1 MKRMATISI
10 PSRVMRCIAALMLLT
25 SGLPASAQ
33 EYAGFVDD
41 VRNATTD
48 SLMNI
53 GGMEYYLLYE
63 DYEKV
68 HFLSMLSENREVS
81 VIGPAMP
88 ADTLYQNGYICG
100 HLGVEQVRRP
110 LSEMRNDSMLVTCK
124 YPSLFERCETV
135 SPCNFKVCDSNN
147 FGYKLIFDFPS
158 SKGEQWDYLR
168 FWLINY
174 VDTFTNM
181 DMLYFD
187 DVYLEKNLDH
197 SQLPT
202 EQIRRAHPDAFEID
216 DINDGQAIADHFRDM
231 YMRQVYYLK
240 NQDFTFPLSYLRI
253 FMSPRYV
260 DERYVTYF
268 ISTNFYAYG
277 AHDFPIERYVTLD
290 LERREV
296 VTNQR
301 LFGESSLSS
310 VRTMLNE
317 EMNRHGLSLG
327 DADLPQAAIFDD
339 RLVFSFQP
347 YQIGTYADGISH
359 FTLPRSDFDTL
370 LQRSVKQKRRRAK

>member
-10 PSRVMRCIAALMLLT
+10 PSRAMRCIAALMLLT

-88 ADTLYQNGYICG
+88 ADTLYQNGFICG

-147 FGYKLIFDFPS
+147 FGYKLIFDF
-158 SKGEQWDYLR
+158 
-168 FWLINY
+168 
-174 VDTFTNM
+174 
-181 DMLYFD
+181 
-187 DVYLEKNLDH
+187 
-197 SQLPT
+197 
-202 EQIRRAHPDAFEID
+202 
-216 DINDGQAIADHFRDM
+216 
-231 YMRQVYYLK
+231 
-240 NQDFTFPLSYLRI
+240 
-253 FMSPRYV
+253 
-260 DERYVTYF
+260 
-268 ISTNFYAYG
+268 
-277 AHDFPIERYVTLD
+277 
-290 LERREV
+290 
-296 VTNQR
+296 
-301 LFGESSLSS
+301 
-310 VRTMLNE
+310 
-317 EMNRHGLSLG
+317 
-327 DADLPQAAIFDD
+327 
-339 RLVFSFQP
+339 
-347 YQIGTYADGISH
+347 
-359 FTLPRSDFDTL
+359 
-370 LQRSVKQKRRRAK
+370 RRRHHRFAIPESVPQLATDITDQPGCRQQSKADYRRPQEQDPFFPRNFHLSPSGRFQH